1 MTVLARWWHDFGDSR
16 VFSSALTRR
25 ISGRKSEEVNRG
37 LSYRSVKESWFET
50 ARRQKRRR
58 HSLPVKYARKAGFFY
73 HSFGRF
79 SNDEDEPLEIRVHQT
94 GNSRKIYADFQW
106 SEDSKEENRM
116 CYIRTTP
123 GRALMNQLIYPSYEE
138 LQDQAVRN
146 NAKPSSFG

>member
-1 MTVLARWWHDFGDSR
+1 MT
-16 VFSSALTRR
+16 
-25 ISGRKSEEVNRG
+25 SGQVASGPVG
-37 LSYRSVKESWFET
+37 YRSVKESWFET

-58 HSLPVKYARKAGFFY
+58 HSLPVKYGRKAGFFY